1 MGDDGLLWR
10 RGGKTFYVDT
20 VVRGRRLR
28 QSLRT
33 RDRKVALTRAH
44 QLVADLE
51 RRGPIA
57 LQMNRATVAQALAL
71 AASDARINGRKSTW
85 KTGKNVERLSVAL
98 GDLKLA
104 ALTGAHLMVYVDQRK
119 AAGFA
124 NASIN
129 RELATLRRGLILAA
143 DAGLVSRDAIP
154 RIRLLKEA
162 APRSN
167 FVEDGQY
174 AALLQHLPAYLQPL
188 IVAAYTTGW
197 RVRSELLA
205 LEWHR
210 VDLAART
217 LRLEPGTTKSGEGR
231 VFVMTP
237 ALHDALTVQRRH
249 TDDVQQRTGRIIPLV
264 FHRQGRPIK
273 AFRRAW
279 MSACR
284 RAGIPDRI
292 PHDFRRTAVRN
303 LERAGVSRSVAMKM
317 VGHKTESIYRRYAIV
332 NETDLAEAAQ
342 KLAALEQGARNGIH
356 DAAPGLVNRPGQNQH
371 AFTFD
376 AAGGP
381 RRRST
386 DGKARQ

>member
-20 VVRGRRLR
+20 VVRGQRLR

-85 KTGKNVERLSVAL
+85 KTGKNVERLSAAL

-104 ALTGAHLMVYVDQRK
+104 ALSGAHIMVYVDQRK
-119 AAGFA
+119 AAGFS
-124 NASIN
+124 NASVN
-129 RELATLRRGLILAA
+129 RELSTLRRGLILAA
-143 DAGLVSRDAIP
+143 DAGLLSRDTIP

-162 APRSN
+162 APRSG
-167 FVEDGQY
+167 FIEEGQY

-237 ALHDALTVQRRH
+237 ALHAALTVQRRY
-249 TDDVQQRTGRIIPLV
+249 TDDVQKQTGQIVQAV
-264 FHRQGRPIK
+264 FHHLGRPIK
-273 AFRRAW
+273 SFRRSWVA
-279 MSACR
+279 ACTKV
-284 RAGIPDRI
+284 GIPGRI

-303 LERAGVSRSVAMKM
+303 FERAGVSRSVAMQL
-317 VGHKTESIYRRYAIV
+317 VGHRTESIYQRYAIV
-332 NETDLAEAAQ
+332 SEGDLREAAN
-342 KLAALEQGARNGIH
+342 KLAAIQQGPWTSDRVA
-356 DAAPGLVNRPGQNQH
+356 NRPVAELENAQNPLVQ
-371 AFTFD
+371 ALQ
-376 AAGGP
+376 
-381 RRRST
+381 RRST
-386 DGKARQ
+386 DGSTRQ